1 MRYYESKFPNVDEYV
16 LVKIDTI
23 TEMGAYVSLLEY
35 NNLEGLIQQ
44 TELSR
49 RRVKSESK
57 MARIG
62 KTEVCVV
69 LHVDKNKGFNLNF

>member
-1 MRYYESKFPNVDEYV
+1 MRYYEQKFPKVDEYV
-16 LVKIDTI
+16 IVKIDTL

-35 NNLEGLIQQ
+35 NNIEGLIQQ

-49 RRVKSESK
+49 RKVKSETK

-69 LHVDKNKGFNLNF
+69 LHVDKTKGKS